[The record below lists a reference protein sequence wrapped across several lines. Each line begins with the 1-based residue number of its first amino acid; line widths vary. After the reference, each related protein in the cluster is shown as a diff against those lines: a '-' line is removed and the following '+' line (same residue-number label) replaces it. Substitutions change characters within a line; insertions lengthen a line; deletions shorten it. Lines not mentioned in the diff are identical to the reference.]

1 MATYTP
7 STLTLDDWASP
18 LSIYGTDTIASL
30 DEKINLIVTGD
41 ADSLTNHNNTELAK
55 LPAYLSTEL
64 TAIFN
69 TYSDVAQAEEAAQ
82 SAAAALVSENNA
94 AASEVGSAAAA
105 EVAAAEILALSVPDG
120 VFPEDEGLSLVARE
134 AGNDWEEILGM
145 PDETDNDH
153 MTVSTYGV
161 KKDSFWTPVVIS
173 PDVISANFALV
184 AGSNGSIVSPTISD
198 GVTITIPDGA
208 VLVIL

>member
-1 MATYTP
+1 MADYTP

-55 LPAYLSTEL
+55 LPIYLTTEL

-94 AASEVGSAAAA
+94 AASESAVDGLIPAPTF
-105 EVAAAEILALSVPDG
+105 PD
-120 VFPEDEGLSLVARE
+120 DEGLSLVARV
-134 AGNDWEEILGM
+134 AGQDWEEILGM
-145 PDETDNDH
+145 PDETGSDH

-173 PDVISANFALV
+173 PDVVAVDFALV
-184 AGSNGSIVSPTISD
+184 SGSNGSIVSPTISD